1 MKQMNIELI
10 FSDRN
15 LKSTNRN
22 GFLDNNTNLCGDWN
36 HRVSLHQNLLQQRT
50 FCKSISPNSGYYCNN
65 MLLDDVGD
73 CIFSTN
79 ETAHSTYTKWR
90 ISLCEQ
96 M

>member
-1 MKQMNIELI
+1 MHSSEELI

-22 GFLDNNTNLCGDWN
+22 GFLDNNTNLRGDWN